1 MDALLFNT
9 GDGGELNIDD
19 NGVETTDGLET
30 AAYLSL
36 FCGEFWADN
45 LQTDSEFK
53 YPNRFW
59 KLYQEIPVV
68 PKNLS
73 RFEDAAKKDLEEL
86 PVSSVTVSA
95 QIIGLNKLKLTC
107 QLDEDLFEF
116 TENWDA
122 MREKIGAD
130 YNYKAPDPEYLTG
143 LRVLI
148 KDGVNIAPDP
158 SSWSTAGAPLYD
170 GYKVS
175 RNASGFSVYGGDRY
189 DATNVLCGA
198 CFIPRVASKQAW
210 LSLSRQ
216 SNLSLFDAR
225 IEYTTFI
232 VNEVR
237 RFNGGSYDKIT
248 GVSPDWTFLAW
259 KLKDGNITVYTN
271 TSNSNTNLDE
281 LRVCYNA
288 PLSITS
294 NINELIMDFASPNS
308 NTSDLYKLAI
318 WNTDVSI
325 ETFQSWYD
333 LGPTGDPF

>member
-36 FCGEFWADN
+36 FCGDFWADN

-86 PVSSVTVSA
+86 PVSSVTVTA

-130 YNYKAPDPEYLTG
+130 YSYRAPDPEYLTG

-148 KDGVNIAPDP
+148 KDGVNIAPEPTALTFGGTITYTGYEIVASGSFTIDSRDLIYDASTQP
-158 SSWSTAGAPLYD
+158 ISQALFIEYGNSQTIALEDSRRLQLAVNTAG
-170 GYKVS
+170 
-175 RNASGFSVYGGDRY
+175 
-189 DATNVLCGA
+189 
-198 CFIPRVASKQAW
+198 
-210 LSLSRQ
+210 
-216 SNLSLFDAR
+216 
-225 IEYTTFI
+225 
-232 VNEVR
+232 
-237 RFNGGSYDKIT
+237 
-248 GVSPDWTFLAW
+248 GVQL
-259 KLKDGNITVYTN
+259 YTN
-271 TSNSNTNLDE
+271 FGGTPTQT
-281 LRVCYNA
+281 
-288 PLSITS
+288 ITLKPS
-294 NINELIMDFASPNS
+294 GVYAGWLFIALVV
-308 NTSDLYKLAI
+308 SDGRIKAYL
-318 WNTDVSI
+318 NTDVSDNVTDTLRLVYDQPQTDGI
-325 ETFQSWYD
+325 YSGTANPTNTGSTYPANKYTVWDVEVSLSTLQSWYD
-333 LGPTGDPF
+333 LGPTGDPL